1 MEAGKKLITQ
11 LVFQFNI
18 FHVTKLN
25 LQKRQ
30 KKMNA
35 WVLPFSLIIHAKE
48 IPALSAFRSVWLIS
62 PNRFQFTE
70 VVEVTFTCAFNY
82 TAFPFDEQVRDNKPQ
97 RSTIKQFK
105 LLFNKET
112 RLLSYL
118 VHLDLYA
125 DFKVPNLNN
134 INFRFLIIILLRLS

>member
-1 MEAGKKLITQ
+1 M
-11 LVFQFNI
+11 
-18 FHVTKLN
+18 
-25 LQKRQ
+25 QK
-30 KKMNA
+30 A
-35 WVLPFSLIIHAKE
+35 
-48 IPALSAFRSVWLIS
+48 IPSLSAFRSVWLIS